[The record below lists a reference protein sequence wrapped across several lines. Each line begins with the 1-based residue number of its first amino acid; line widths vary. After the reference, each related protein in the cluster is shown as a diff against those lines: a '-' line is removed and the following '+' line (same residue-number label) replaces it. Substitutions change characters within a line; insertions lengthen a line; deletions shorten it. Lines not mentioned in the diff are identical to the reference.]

1 MTTSLS
7 TIRTGTFVV
16 LGLTALIAGIFLV
29 GSQEGLFHPTFQV
42 SAYFSSASGVRS
54 GSAVRMAGV
63 DIGTVDKVE
72 VSPFDTKIR
81 VDMKLDSRM
90 QGFVKKDSYAT
101 IVPEGLVG
109 NYYVDVAVGS
119 RIGEHVEDGDIIQSR
134 EATRLTAVL
143 DSTVVILENIRD
155 ASDKLNQIL
164 TIVQQ
169 GHGTLGK
176 LIASDDIYKNLEHMS
191 SRADSGLTTQ
201 LNNIERLSGSVQDVV
216 QKADTLLT
224 NANAVVAKVN
234 NGSGT
239 IGALLNE
246 RTIYDSLLLGV
257 HNAVQA
263 TDEAKVGARR
273 FAENMNAL
281 KRNWFFKGYFE
292 DRGYW
297 DEAEYEKELDRKI
310 DSLKTLQRTVK
321 GQMEELERV
330 KESAHSK

>member
-90 QGFVKKDSYAT
+90 QGFIKKDSYAT

-109 NYYVDVAVGS
+109 NYYVDVTVGS
-119 RIGEHVEDGDIIQSR
+119 RIGEHVENGDIIQSR
-134 EATRLTAVL
+134 EATRLSTVL

-155 ASDKLNQIL
+155 ASEKLNQIL

-176 LIASDDIYKNLEHMS
+176 LIASDDIYKNLAHIS
-191 SRADSGLTTQ
+191 KSADSGLTVQ
-201 LNNIERLSGSVQDVV
+201 LNNIEQLSGSVQVVV

-224 NANAVVAKVN
+224 NVNVAVAKVN
-234 NGSGT
+234 DGSGT

-246 RTIYDSLLLGV
+246 RTVYDSLMLGV

-281 KRNWFFKGYFE
+281 KRNWFFRGYFE

-297 DEAEYEKELDRKI
+297 DEAEYEKEIDKKI
-310 DSLKTLQRTVK
+310 DSLKTLQRVLK
-321 GQMEELERV
+321 KQMQDTTAASE
-330 KESAHSK
+330 

>member
-72 VSPFDTKIR
+72 VSPFGTKIR
-81 VDMKLDSRM
+81 VYMKLDSRM
-90 QGFVKKDSYAT
+90 QGFIKKDSYAT

-109 NYYVDVAVGS
+109 NYYVDVTVGS
-119 RIGEHVEDGDIIQSR
+119 RIGEHVENGDIIQSR
-134 EATRLTAVL
+134 EATRLSTVL

-155 ASDKLNQIL
+155 ASEKLNQIL

-176 LIASDDIYKNLEHMS
+176 LIVSDDIYKNLAHIS
-191 SRADSGLTTQ
+191 KSADSGLTVQ
-201 LNNIERLSGSVQDVV
+201 INNIEQLSGSVQVVV

-224 NANAVVAKVN
+224 NVNAAVAKVN
-234 NGSGT
+234 DGSGT

-246 RTIYDSLLLGV
+246 RTVYDSLLLGV

-263 TDEAKVGARR
+263 TDEAKVGTRR

-297 DEAEYEKELDRKI
+297 DEAEYEKEINKKI
-310 DSLKTLQRTVK
+310 DSLKTLQRVLK
-321 GQMEELERV
+321 KQMQDTTAASE
-330 KESAHSK
+330 

>member
-1 MTTSLS
+1 M
-7 TIRTGTFVV
+7 
-16 LGLTALIAGIFLV
+16 
-29 GSQEGLFHPTFQV
+29 
-42 SAYFSSASGVRS
+42 
-54 GSAVRMAGV
+54 
-63 DIGTVDKVE
+63 
-72 VSPFDTKIR
+72 
-81 VDMKLDSRM
+81 
-90 QGFVKKDSYAT
+90 
-101 IVPEGLVG
+101 
-109 NYYVDVAVGS
+109 
-119 RIGEHVEDGDIIQSR
+119 
-134 EATRLTAVL
+134 
-143 DSTVVILENIRD
+143 
-155 ASDKLNQIL
+155 
-164 TIVQQ
+164 QQ